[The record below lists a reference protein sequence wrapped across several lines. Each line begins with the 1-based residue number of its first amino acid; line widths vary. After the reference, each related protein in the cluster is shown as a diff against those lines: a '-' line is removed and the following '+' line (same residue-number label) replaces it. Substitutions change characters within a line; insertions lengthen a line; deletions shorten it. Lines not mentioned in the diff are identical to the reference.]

1 MAKLA
6 AAMSIGGKQVKG
18 EAIIT
23 PGAWQ
28 LLHDNPICRPDAN
41 FGMARTEMTQG
52 GVNMY
57 KECFKIF

>member
-1 MAKLA
+1 
-6 AAMSIGGKQVKG
+6 MSMGGKQVEG